1 MARSIDADHLISRI
15 MTPKD
20 DVEKTF
26 VDGIVKFINEEPDYV
41 KEIRWIKHTI
51 SKKTKNCNVSNNGVR
66 CSKCGH
72 FQLFETAYCPDCGG
86 HYVNGPV
93 FIDKIRL
100 FND

>member
-20 DVEKTF
+20 EIEKTF
-26 VDGIVKFINEEPDYV
+26 VDGIVQFINDEETYEN
-41 KEIRWIKHTI
+41 EIKWIKRTI
-51 SKKTKNCNVSNNGVR
+51 SKKTKTCNASNHGVC

-86 HYVNGPV
+86 HFIGKPV
-93 FIDKIRL
+93 FINHIRM